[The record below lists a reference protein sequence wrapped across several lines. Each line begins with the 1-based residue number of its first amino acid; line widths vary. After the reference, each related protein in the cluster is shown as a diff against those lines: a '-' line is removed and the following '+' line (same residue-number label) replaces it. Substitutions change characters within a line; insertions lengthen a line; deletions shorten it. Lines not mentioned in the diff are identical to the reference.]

1 MSTPQKSLKD
11 VIKEQYQKCASDPV
25 YFMKKY
31 CKIQHPMRGKIPF
44 ELYPFQ
50 EDALTDFATH
60 RYNIVLKSRQLGIST
75 LVAGYSLWKMIFQ
88 EDFNVL
94 IIANK
99 QDVAKNLV
107 LKVRTMNQL
116 LPVWL
121 RVAESEDNKLSL
133 RLKNGSQIKAVSSK
147 PDSGRSEALSL
158 LVFDEAAFIDYI
170 DEIWTGTQLTLATGG
185 DCIALSTPNGV
196 GNWFHRM
203 WVGAENGQNLFNPIK
218 LHWTVH
224 PDREQSWR
232 DEQTKQLG
240 EKQAA
245 QECDCD
251 FISSGD
257 NVIDG
262 ELLQWYTDNYVIEPT
277 SKGGFDGNYWKWREA
292 DYSRTYVV
300 TADVSRGD
308 GADYSAFHVIDA
320 ESCEQ
325 VAEYKG
331 KIEPTDF
338 GNFLISVATEYNDAL
353 LIVDNAN
360 IGWATIQQ
368 ILDRDYKNL
377 FWSNKDVQY
386 VDADTQWTNKWY
398 REQKQMIPGF
408 TISSKTRPM
417 IVSKIDQY
425 MKDKSL
431 IIHSKRTIDELF
443 TFVWVNGRAE
453 AARGYNDD
461 LTMSMG
467 IGLWVR
473 DTALRLRNERGQM
486 SYSTLNGFTKTEYTP
501 SAVFTPNDFRD
512 DPYKMQV
519 NKDEFDDL
527 RWLIR

>member
-1 MSTPQKSLKD
+1 MNTPQKSLKD
-11 VIKEQYQKCASDPV
+11 VIKEQYQKCAGDPV

-31 CKIQHPMRGKIPF
+31 CKIQHPIRGKIPF

-50 EDALTDFATH
+50 EDTLQDFATH

-75 LVAGYSLWKMIFQ
+75 LVAGYALWKMIFN

-133 RLKNGSQIKAVSSK
+133 RLKNGSQVKAVSSK

-203 WVGAENGQNLFNPIK
+203 WVSAENGENLFNPIK

-224 PDREQSWR
+224 PDREQDWR
-232 DEQTKQLG
+232 DEQTQQLG
-240 EKQAA
+240 DKQAA

-262 ELLQWYTDNYVIEPT
+262 DLLIWYSENNVCDPIE
-277 SKGGFDGNYWKWREA
+277 KVGFDGNIWIWKKP
-292 DYSRTYVV
+292 DYTRSYVV
-300 TADVSRGD
+300 TADVARGD
-308 GADYSAFHVIDA
+308 GNDYSAFHIIDI
-320 ESCEQ
+320 ESMEQ

-331 KIEPTDF
+331 KVEPTDF
-338 GNFLISVATEYNDAL
+338 GNMLISIATDYNDAL

-377 FWSNKDVQY
+377 FWSNKDIQY
-386 VDADTQWTNKWY
+386 VDADTQWTNKYY

-417 IVSKIDQY
+417 IVSKIDAY

-431 IIHSKRTIDELF
+431 VIHSKRLIDELF
-443 TFVWVNGRAE
+443 TFIWSNGRAE

-461 LTMSMG
+461 LTMALG

-473 DTALRLRNERGQM
+473 DTALRLRNERG
-486 SYSTLNGFTKTEYTP
+486 SLAYSALDSFTKTEYKPVYT
-501 SAVFTPNDFRD
+501 NRD
-512 DPYKMQV
+512 LKQDPYTMPL
-519 NKDEFDDL
+519 NKDDFEDL

>member
-1 MSTPQKSLKD
+1 MNTPQKSLKD
-11 VIKEQYQKCASDPV
+11 VIKEQYQKCAGDPV

-31 CKIQHPMRGKIPF
+31 CKIQHPIRGKIPF

-50 EDALTDFATH
+50 EDTLTDFKEH

-75 LVAGYSLWKMIFQ
+75 LVAGYALWKMIFN

-121 RVAESEDNKLSL
+121 RVSESEDNKLSL
-133 RLKNGSQIKAVSSK
+133 RLKNGSQVKAVSSK

-203 WVGAENGQNLFNPIK
+203 WVSSENGENLFNPIK

-224 PDREQSWR
+224 PDREQDWR
-232 DEQTKQLG
+232 DEQTQQLG

-262 ELLQWYTDNYVIEPT
+262 DLLIWYSENNVCDPIEKT
-277 SKGGFDGNYWKWREA
+277 GFDNNIWLWKKP
-292 DYSRTYVV
+292 DYNRSYVV

-308 GADYSAFHVIDA
+308 GNDYSAFHIIDI
-320 ESCEQ
+320 ESMEQ

-331 KIEPTDF
+331 KVEPTDF
-338 GNFLISVATEYNDAL
+338 GNMLISIATDYNDAL
-353 LIVDNAN
+353 LIIDNAN

-377 FWSNKDVQY
+377 FWSHKDVQY
-386 VDADTQWTNKWY
+386 VDVNTQWTNKYY

-425 MKDKSL
+425 MKDKSV
-431 IIHSKRTIDELF
+431 IIHSKRQIDELF
-443 TFVWVNGRAE
+443 TFIWHNGRAE

-461 LTMSMG
+461 LTMALG

-473 DTALRLRNERGQM
+473 DTALRLRNERGSLAQ
-486 SYSTLNGFTKTEYTP
+486 SALNGFVKTEYSPVYTQK
-501 SAVFTPNDFRD
+501 DLRQ
-512 DPYKMQV
+512 DPYKMNV
-519 NKDEFDDL
+519 GKDDFEDL
-527 RWLIR
+527 RWLIK

>member
-1 MSTPQKSLKD
+1 MNTPQKSLKD
-11 VIKEQYQKCASDPV
+11 VIKEQYQKCAGDPV

-31 CKIQHPMRGKIPF
+31 CKIQHPIRGKIPF

-50 EDALTDFATH
+50 EDTLTNFKEH

-75 LVAGYSLWKMIFQ
+75 LVAGYALWKMIFND
-88 EDFNVL
+88 DFNVL

-121 RVAESEDNKLSL
+121 RVSESEDNKLSL
-133 RLKNGSQIKAVSSK
+133 RLKNGSQVKAVSSK

-203 WVGAENGQNLFNPIK
+203 WVSSENGENLFNPIK

-224 PDREQSWR
+224 PDREQDWR
-232 DEQTKQLG
+232 DEQTHQLG

-262 ELLQWYTDNYVIEPT
+262 DLLIWYSENNVCDPIEKT
-277 SKGGFDGNYWKWREA
+277 GFDNNIWLWKKP
-292 DYSRTYVV
+292 DYNRSYVV

-308 GADYSAFHVIDA
+308 GNDYSAFHIIDI
-320 ESCEQ
+320 ESMEQ

-331 KIEPTDF
+331 KVEPTDF
-338 GNFLISVATEYNDAL
+338 GNMLISIATDYNDAL
-353 LIVDNAN
+353 LIIDNAN

-377 FWSNKDVQY
+377 FWSHKDVQY
-386 VDADTQWTNKWY
+386 VDVNTQWTNKYY

-425 MKDKSL
+425 MKDKSV
-431 IIHSKRTIDELF
+431 IIHSKRQIDELF
-443 TFVWVNGRAE
+443 TFIWNNGRAE

-461 LTMSMG
+461 LTMALG

-473 DTALRLRNERGQM
+473 DTALRLRNERGSLAQ
-486 SYSTLNGFTKTEYTP
+486 SALNGFVKTEYSPVYTQK
-501 SAVFTPNDFRD
+501 DLRE
-512 DPYKMQV
+512 DPYRMNV
-519 NKDEFDDL
+519 GKDDFEDL
-527 RWLIR
+527 RWLIK

>member
-1 MSTPQKSLKD
+1 MNTPQKSLKD
-11 VIKEQYQKCASDPV
+11 VIKEQYQKCAGDPV

-31 CKIQHPMRGKIPF
+31 CKIQHPIRGKIPF

-50 EDALTDFATH
+50 EDTLTDFKEH

-75 LVAGYSLWKMIFQ
+75 LVAGYALWKMIFN

-133 RLKNGSQIKAVSSK
+133 RLKNGSQVKAVSSK

-203 WVGAENGQNLFNPIK
+203 WVGSENGENLFNPIK

-224 PDREQSWR
+224 PDREQDWR
-232 DEQTKQLG
+232 DEQTQQLG
-240 EKQAA
+240 DKQAA

-262 ELLQWYTDNYVIEPT
+262 DLLIWYTENNVCEPIEKT
-277 SKGGFDGNYWKWREA
+277 GFDNNIWLWKKP
-292 DYSRTYVV
+292 DYNRSYVV

-308 GADYSAFHVIDA
+308 GNDYSAFHIIDI
-320 ESCEQ
+320 ESMEQ

-338 GNFLISVATEYNDAL
+338 GNMLISIATDYNDAL

-386 VDADTQWTNKWY
+386 VDVNTQWTNKYY

-425 MKDKSL
+425 MKDKSV

-443 TFVWVNGRAE
+443 TFIWSNGRAE

-461 LTMSMG
+461 LTMALG

-473 DTALRLRNERGQM
+473 DTALRLRNERGSLAQ
-486 SYSTLNGFTKTEYTP
+486 SALNGFVKTEYSPVYTQK
-501 SAVFTPNDFRD
+501 DLRE
-512 DPYKMQV
+512 DPYRMNV
-519 NKDEFDDL
+519 GKDDFEDL
-527 RWLIR
+527 RWLIK

>member
-1 MSTPQKSLKD
+1 MNTPQKSLKD
-11 VIKEQYQKCASDPV
+11 VIKEQYQKCAGDPV

-31 CKIQHPMRGKIPF
+31 CKIQHPIRGKIPF

-50 EDALTDFATH
+50 EDTLTDFKDN

-75 LVAGYSLWKMIFQ
+75 LVAGYALWKMIFN

-133 RLKNGSQIKAVSSK
+133 RLKNGSQVKAVSSK

-224 PDREQSWR
+224 PDREQDWR
-232 DEQTKQLG
+232 DEQTQQLG

-262 ELLQWYTDNYVIEPT
+262 EILQWYTDNLIQDPIE
-277 SKGGFDGNYWKWREA
+277 KKGFDGNIWVWKA
-292 DYSRTYVV
+292 PDYTRTYIV
-300 TADVSRGD
+300 TADVARGD
-308 GADYSAFHVIDA
+308 GADYSAFHIIDA

-338 GNFLISVATEYNDAL
+338 GNMLITISTEYNDAL

-386 VDADTQWTNKWY
+386 VDADTQWTNKWN
-398 REQKQMIPGF
+398 REQRQMIPGF

-417 IVSKIDQY
+417 IVSKIDLY
-425 MKDKSL
+425 MKDKS
-431 IIHSKRTIDELF
+431 IILHSKRIIDELF
-443 TFVWVNGRAE
+443 TFVWHNGRAE

-461 LTMSMG
+461 LTMALG

-473 DTALRLRNERGQM
+473 DTALRLRGERM
-486 SYSTLNGFTKTEYTP
+486 DLNRSALSGFTKTEYTENGIYT
-501 SAVFTPNDFRD
+501 SNDLRENPFQ
-512 DPYKMQV
+512 MQV
-519 NKDEFDDL
+519 SKDDFEDL
-527 RWLIR
+527 RWLLR

>member
-1 MSTPQKSLKD
+1 MNTQKSLKD
-11 VIKEQYQKCASDPV
+11 VIREQYQKCAADPV

-31 CKIQHPMRGKIPF
+31 CKIQHPIRGKIPF

-50 EDALTDFATH
+50 EDALQDFKNH

-75 LVAGYSLWKMIFQ
+75 LVAGYSLWKMIFH

-99 QDVAKNLV
+99 QEVAKNLV

-133 RLKNGSQIKAVSSK
+133 RLKNGSQVKAVSSK

-170 DEIWTGTQLTLATGG
+170 DEIWTATQLTLATGG

-203 WVGAENGQNLFNPIK
+203 WVGAENGDNLFNTIK

-224 PDREQSWR
+224 PDRDQSWR

-240 EKQAA
+240 DKQAA

-262 ELLQWYTDNYVIEPT
+262 EILQWYTDNYVIEPYE
-277 SKGGFDGNYWKWREA
+277 KKGFDGNIWVFRQP
-292 DYSRTYVV
+292 DYTHTYIV
-300 TADVSRGD
+300 TADVARGD
-308 GADYSAFHVIDA
+308 GLDYSAFHVIDA
-320 ESCEQ
+320 ETCEQ

-338 GNFLISVATEYNDAL
+338 GNMLISIATEYNDAL
-353 LIVDNAN
+353 LIIDNAN
-360 IGWATIQQ
+360 IGWATIQRV
-368 ILDRDYKNL
+368 LDRNYKNM
-377 FWSNKDVQY
+377 FWSNKDIQY
-386 VDADTQWTNKWY
+386 VDADTQWTNKFY
-398 REQKQMIPGF
+398 REERNMVPGF
-408 TISSKTRPM
+408 TISTKTRPM
-417 IVSKIDQY
+417 IISKIDSY
-425 MKDKSL
+425 MKDKS
-431 IIHSKRTIDELF
+431 IVIRSKRTIDELF
-443 TFVWVNGRAE
+443 TFIWENGKAT
-453 AARGYNDD
+453 AAKGYNDD
-461 LTMSMG
+461 LCLALG

-473 DTALRLRNERGQM
+473 DTALRLRADRADLAKNI
-486 SYSTLNGFTKTEYTP
+486 LNGVQVTGYDGIYSRKEFQE
-501 SAVFTPNDFRD
+501 
-512 DPYKMQV
+512 DPYRMPV
-519 NKDEFDDL
+519 NKDDFEDL
-527 RWLIR
+527 RWLIG

>member
-1 MSTPQKSLKD
+1 
-11 VIKEQYQKCASDPV
+11 
-25 YFMKKY
+25 
-31 CKIQHPMRGKIPF
+31 
-44 ELYPFQ
+44 
-50 EDALTDFATH
+50 
-60 RYNIVLKSRQLGIST
+60 
-75 LVAGYSLWKMIFQ
+75 
-88 EDFNVL
+88 
-94 IIANK
+94 
-99 QDVAKNLV
+99 
-107 LKVRTMNQL
+107 
-116 LPVWL
+116 
-121 RVAESEDNKLSL
+121 
-133 RLKNGSQIKAVSSK
+133 
-147 PDSGRSEALSL
+147 
-158 LVFDEAAFIDYI
+158 
-170 DEIWTGTQLTLATGG
+170 LATGG

-203 WVGAENGQNLFNPIK
+203 WVGAENGENLFNPIK

-224 PDREQSWR
+224 PDREQDWR
-232 DEQTKQLG
+232 DEQTQQLG
-240 EKQAA
+240 DKQAA

-262 ELLQWYTDNYVIEPT
+262 ELLIWYSENNVCDPIEKT
-277 SKGGFDGNYWKWREA
+277 GFDNNIWLWKKP
-292 DYSRTYVV
+292 DYTRSYVV

-308 GADYSAFHVIDA
+308 GNDYSAFHIIDI
-320 ESCEQ
+320 ESMEQ

-338 GNFLISVATEYNDAL
+338 GNMLISIATDYNDAL

-386 VDADTQWTNKWY
+386 VDVNTQWTNKYY

-425 MKDKSL
+425 MKDKSV

-443 TFVWVNGRAE
+443 TFIWSNGRAE

-461 LTMSMG
+461 LTMALG

-473 DTALRLRNERGQM
+473 DTALRLRNERGSLAQ
-486 SYSTLNGFTKTEYTP
+486 SALNGFVKTEYSPVYTQRDLREDP
-501 SAVFTPNDFRD
+501 FKMNVGSDDF
-512 DPYKMQV
+512 
-519 NKDEFDDL
+519 EDL
-527 RWLIR
+527 RWLIK

>member
-1 MSTPQKSLKD
+1 
-11 VIKEQYQKCASDPV
+11 
-25 YFMKKY
+25 
-31 CKIQHPMRGKIPF
+31 
-44 ELYPFQ
+44 
-50 EDALTDFATH
+50 
-60 RYNIVLKSRQLGIST
+60 
-75 LVAGYSLWKMIFQ
+75 MIFH

-133 RLKNGSQIKAVSSK
+133 RLKNGSQVKAVSSK

-203 WVGAENGQNLFNPIK
+203 WVGAENGTNLFNPIK

-224 PDREQSWR
+224 PDREQDWR

-240 EKQAA
+240 DKQAA

-262 ELLQWYTDNYVIEPT
+262 ELLQWYTDNLIQDPVE
-277 SKGGFDGNYWKWREA
+277 KKGFDGNFWVWKRP
-292 DYSRTYVV
+292 DYTRTYVV
-300 TADVSRGD
+300 TADVARGD
-308 GADYSAFHVIDA
+308 GADYSAFHIIDA

-331 KIEPTDF
+331 KIEPVDF
-338 GNFLISVATEYNDAL
+338 GNMLISAATEYNDAL

-368 ILDRDYKNL
+368 ILDRIK
-377 FWSNKDVQY
+377 
-386 VDADTQWTNKWY
+386 
-398 REQKQMIPGF
+398 
-408 TISSKTRPM
+408 
-417 IVSKIDQY
+417 
-425 MKDKSL
+425 
-431 IIHSKRTIDELF
+431 
-443 TFVWVNGRAE
+443 
-453 AARGYNDD
+453 
-461 LTMSMG
+461 
-467 IGLWVR
+467 
-473 DTALRLRNERGQM
+473 
-486 SYSTLNGFTKTEYTP
+486 
-501 SAVFTPNDFRD
+501 
-512 DPYKMQV
+512 
-519 NKDEFDDL
+519 FDDITL
-527 RWLIR
+527 TNISLFPNSDYDVLKFDAAGVGLKEANEILMKLPNSNDYPNYHPHMTVAYLNKGTAGNEYVKKFMNLQFKVTPIFAIYSVPSGKKYKLKIK

>member
-1 MSTPQKSLKD
+1 MDNQKSLKD
-11 VIKEQYQKCASDPV
+11 VIREQYQKCAADPV

-31 CKIQHPMRGKIPF
+31 CKIQHPIRGKIPF

-50 EDALTDFATH
+50 EDALTDFSSH

-75 LVAGYSLWKMIFQ
+75 LVAGYSLWKMIFN

-99 QDVAKNLV
+99 QEVAKNLV

-133 RLKNGSQIKAVSSK
+133 RLKNGSQVKAVSSK

-170 DEIWTGTQLTLATGG
+170 DEIWTATQLTLATGG

-203 WVGAENGQNLFNPIK
+203 WLGAENGDNLFNTIK

-224 PDREQSWR
+224 PERDQAWR

-251 FISSGD
+251 FISSGN

-262 ELLQWYTDNYVIEPT
+262 EILQWYSDNTVQEPID
-277 SKGGFDGNYWKWREA
+277 KRGFDGNVWIWKRP
-292 DYSRTYVV
+292 DYSRSYVV
-300 TADVSRGD
+300 TADVARGD
-308 GADYSAFHVIDA
+308 GEDYSAFHIIDV

-325 VAEYKG
+325 VASYKG
-331 KIEPTDF
+331 KIEPVDF
-338 GNFLISVATEYNDAL
+338 GNMLIAFSTEYNDAV

-377 FWSNKDVQY
+377 FWSSRDVQY
-386 VDADTQWTNKWY
+386 VDVDTQWTNKWY

-408 TISSKTRPM
+408 TITTKTRPM
-417 IVSKIDQY
+417 IISKIDAY

-431 IIHSKRTIDELF
+431 IVRDKRTIDELF
-443 TFVWVNGRAE
+443 TFIWENGRAT
-453 AARGYNDD
+453 AAKGYNDD
-461 LTMSMG
+461 LCMALG

-473 DTALRLRNERGQM
+473 DTALRLRNERTDIHRR
-486 SYSTLNGFTKTEYTP
+486 TLDGFQKTEFNPVYNGADHIKDNP
-501 SAVFTPNDFRD
+501 WKMKVSSDDF
-512 DPYKMQV
+512 
-519 NKDEFDDL
+519 EDL
-527 RWLIR
+527 TWLIR

>member
-1 MSTPQKSLKD
+1 MNTPQKSLQD
-11 VIKEQYQKCASDPV
+11 VIKQQYQKCAGDPV

-31 CKIQHPMRGKIPF
+31 CKIQHPIRGKIPF

-50 EDALTDFATH
+50 EDTLTDFKDN

-75 LVAGYSLWKMIFQ
+75 LVAGYALWKMIFN

-133 RLKNGSQIKAVSSK
+133 RLKNGSQVKAVSSK

-196 GNWFHRM
+196 GNWFHKM
-203 WVGAENGQNLFNPIK
+203 WVGAENGDNLFHPIK

-224 PDREQSWR
+224 PDREQDWR
-232 DEQTKQLG
+232 DEQTQQLG
-240 EKQAA
+240 DKQAA

-262 ELLQWYTDNYVIEPT
+262 DLLIWYSENNVCDPIEKT
-277 SKGGFDGNYWKWREA
+277 GFDSNIWLWKKP
-292 DYSRTYVV
+292 DYNRSYVV

-308 GADYSAFHVIDA
+308 GNDYSAFHIIDI
-320 ESCEQ
+320 ESMEQ

-338 GNFLISVATEYNDAL
+338 GNMLISIATDYNDAL

-386 VDADTQWTNKWY
+386 VDVNTQWTNKYY

-425 MKDKSL
+425 MKDKSV

-443 TFVWVNGRAE
+443 TFIWNNGRAE

-461 LTMSMG
+461 LTMALG

-473 DTALRLRNERGQM
+473 DTALRLRNERGSLAQ
-486 SYSTLNGFTKTEYTP
+486 SALNGFVKTEYSPVYTQK
-501 SAVFTPNDFRD
+501 DLRE
-512 DPYKMQV
+512 DPYRMNV
-519 NKDEFDDL
+519 GKDDFEDL
-527 RWLIR
+527 RWLIK

>member
-1 MSTPQKSLKD
+1 
-11 VIKEQYQKCASDPV
+11 
-25 YFMKKY
+25 
-31 CKIQHPMRGKIPF
+31 
-44 ELYPFQ
+44 
-50 EDALTDFATH
+50 
-60 RYNIVLKSRQLGIST
+60 
-75 LVAGYSLWKMIFQ
+75 
-88 EDFNVL
+88 
-94 IIANK
+94 
-99 QDVAKNLV
+99 
-107 LKVRTMNQL
+107 
-116 LPVWL
+116 
-121 RVAESEDNKLSL
+121 
-133 RLKNGSQIKAVSSK
+133 
-147 PDSGRSEALSL
+147 
-158 LVFDEAAFIDYI
+158 
-170 DEIWTGTQLTLATGG
+170 
-185 DCIALSTPNGV
+185 
-196 GNWFHRM
+196 M
-203 WVGAENGQNLFNPIK
+203 WVGSENGENLFNPIK

-224 PDREQSWR
+224 PDREQDWR
-232 DEQTKQLG
+232 DEQTQQLG

-262 ELLQWYTDNYVIEPT
+262 DLLIWYSENNVCEPIEKT
-277 SKGGFDGNYWKWREA
+277 GFDNNIWLWKKP
-292 DYSRTYVV
+292 DYNRSYVV

-308 GADYSAFHVIDA
+308 GNDYSAFHIIDI
-320 ESCEQ
+320 ESMEQ

-338 GNFLISVATEYNDAL
+338 GNMLISIATDYNDAL

-386 VDADTQWTNKWY
+386 VDVNTQWTNKYY

-425 MKDKSL
+425 MKDKSV

-443 TFVWVNGRAE
+443 TFIWSNGRAE

-461 LTMSMG
+461 LTMALG

-473 DTALRLRNERGQM
+473 DTALRLRNERGSLAQ
-486 SYSTLNGFTKTEYTP
+486 SALNGFVKTEYSPVYTQK
-501 SAVFTPNDFRD
+501 DLRE
-512 DPYKMQV
+512 DPYRM
-519 NKDEFDDL
+519 NIGKDDFDDL
-527 RWLIR
+527 RWLIK

>member
-1 MSTPQKSLKD
+1 MNTPQKSLKD
-11 VIKEQYQKCASDPV
+11 VIKEQYQKCAGDPV

-31 CKIQHPMRGKIPF
+31 CKIQHPIRGKIPF

-50 EDALTDFATH
+50 EDTLTDFKDN

-75 LVAGYSLWKMIFQ
+75 LVAGYALWKMIFN

-121 RVAESEDNKLSL
+121 RVSESEDNKLSL
-133 RLKNGSQIKAVSSK
+133 RLKNGSQVKAVSSK

-203 WVGAENGQNLFNPIK
+203 WVGAENGDNLFNPIK

-224 PDREQSWR
+224 PDREQDWR
-232 DEQTKQLG
+232 DEQTQQLG

-262 ELLQWYTDNYVIEPT
+262 ELLQWYTDNYIKDPEE
-277 SKGGFDGNYWKWREA
+277 KRGFDNNLWVWNKP

-308 GADYSAFHVIDA
+308 GADYSAFHVIDI
-320 ESCEQ
+320 ESMEQ

-331 KIEPTDF
+331 KIDPKDF
-338 GNFLISVATEYNDAL
+338 ANLLISVATDYNDSL

-377 FWSNKDVQY
+377 FWQPKDIQY
-386 VDADTQWTNKWY
+386 VDVDTQFTNKYY

-408 TISSKTRPM
+408 TITTRTRPM
-417 IVSKIDQY
+417 IVSKIDAY
-425 MKDKSL
+425 MKDKSVV
-431 IIHSKRTIDELF
+431 IRSKRTIDELF
-443 TFVWVNGRAE
+443 TFVWANGRAE

-461 LTMSMG
+461 LTMALG

-473 DTALRLRNERGQM
+473 DTALRLQGERVGM
-486 SYSTLNGFTKTEYTP
+486 SRSALNGFQKSEYNPVYT
-501 SAVFTPNDFRD
+501 NDDLRV
-512 DPYKMQV
+512 DPYQMQV
-519 NKDEFDDL
+519 NKDDFEDL